1 LPEEEVLGVS
11 RLAGYGYIGIKVI
24 AVEEKLLELSGFLSR
39 SPRSYNEVSQ
49 FLSLRVLDDLSVV
62 CLYVAELIETGV
74 LCPLGSFGY
83 ESRDI
88 ANFQEVS
95 LQQKTPMA
103 LAVSSNKVVIVA
115 NEVTTLQDFTVLEVM
130 ESNPDW
136 KTLISVPAYPNGGFT
151 FLSTKTFKNNEVDTL
166 FLIAVGSLLGLY
178 GQSIPPALVDAARL
192 AKEQTNLEGFPLT
205 QRQLVIAG
213 MLERGHS
220 NLEISQEIGFSES
233 LIRQESVAIYQ
244 KLNVSGRKA
253 MQAIHNLKLENIVAE
268 QSDLESALIA
278 KPVISMVERK

>member
-1 LPEEEVLGVS
+1 MNTK
-11 RLAGYGYIGIKVI
+11 IT
-24 AVEEKLLELSGFLSR
+24 ELSGFLSR
-39 SPRSYNEVSQ
+39 SPRSYNEVAQ
-49 FLSLRVLDDLSVV
+49 FLSLRILNDFQPV
-62 CLYVAELIETGV
+62 CLYIAELIETGV

-83 ESRDI
+83 ESKDI

-95 LQQKTPMA
+95 LQEKTPMT
-103 LAVSSNKVVIVA
+103 LAVSSNDVVVVD
-115 NEVTTLQDFTVLEVM
+115 NEVTKLKQFTVLEVM
-130 ESNPDW
+130 QSNPHW

-151 FLSTKTFKNNEVDTL
+151 FLSAITVDLKEADQL

-178 GQSIPPALVDAARL
+178 GQSIPPALVDAARI

-220 NLEISQEIGFSES
+220 NFEISQEIGFSES
-233 LIRQESVAIYQ
+233 LIRQESVAIYE

-253 MQAIHNLKLENIVAE
+253 MQAIHNLNLEAVVAKL
-268 QSDLESALIA
+268 SESAES
-278 KPVISMVERK
+278 KPIS

>member
-1 LPEEEVLGVS
+1 MRVPEM
-11 RLAGYGYIGIKVI
+11 
-24 AVEEKLLELSGFLSR
+24 EEKLLELSGFLSR

-49 FLSLRVLDDLSVV
+49 FLSLRVLDGLGVV

-95 LQQKTPMA
+95 LQQRTPMA
-103 LAVSSNKVVIVA
+103 LAVSSSKVVVVPNEVA
-115 NEVTTLQDFTVLEVM
+115 NLQKFTVLEVM

-151 FLSTKTFKNNEVDTL
+151 FLSTKTFEAKELDTL
-166 FLIAVGSLLGLY
+166 FLIGVGSLLGLY

-213 MLERGHS
+213 MLERGHN

-253 MQAIHNLKLENIVAE
+253 MQAIHNLKLEDILE
-268 QSDLESALIA
+268 GLSDIDSPQLAKTVGLKSAN
-278 KPVISMVERK
+278 KPK

>member
-1 LPEEEVLGVS
+1 MTQ
-11 RLAGYGYIGIKVI
+11 
-24 AVEEKLLELSGFLSR
+24 EKLFELSGFLSR

-49 FLSLRVLDDLSVV
+49 FLSLRVLDELGVV

-83 ESRDI
+83 GSRDI

-103 LAVSSNKVVIVA
+103 LAVSTNKVVVVA
-115 NEVTTLQDFTVLEVM
+115 NEVINLKKFTVLEVM

-151 FLSTKTFKNNEVDTL
+151 FLSTKEFATKDVDNL

-220 NLEISQEIGFSES
+220 NLEISQEIGFGES

-253 MQAIHNLKLENIVAE
+253 MQAIHNLKLENI
-268 QSDLESALIA
+268 IA
-278 KPVISMVERK
+278 GIAAPTAPTSGSMLAPLKIANE

>member
-1 LPEEEVLGVS
+1 MNTK
-11 RLAGYGYIGIKVI
+11 IT
-24 AVEEKLLELSGFLSR
+24 ELSGFLSR
-39 SPRSYNEVSQ
+39 SPRSYNEVAQ
-49 FLSLRVLDDLSVV
+49 FLSLRILNDFQPV
-62 CLYVAELIETGV
+62 CLYIAELIETGV

-83 ESRDI
+83 ESKDI

-95 LQQKTPMA
+95 LQEKTPMT
-103 LAVSSNKVVIVA
+103 LAVSSNDVVVVD
-115 NEVTTLQDFTVLEVM
+115 NEVTKLKQFTVLEVM
-130 ESNPDW
+130 QSNPHW

-151 FLSTKTFKNNEVDTL
+151 FLSAITVDLKEADRL

-178 GQSIPPALVDAARL
+178 GQSIPPALVDAARI

-220 NLEISQEIGFSES
+220 NFEISQEIGFSES
-233 LIRQESVAIYQ
+233 LIRQESVAIYE

-253 MQAIHNLKLENIVAE
+253 MQAIHNLNLESVVAKL
-268 QSDLESALIA
+268 LESAESQ
-278 KPVISMVERK
+278 PIS

>member
-1 LPEEEVLGVS
+1 MNTK
-11 RLAGYGYIGIKVI
+11 IT
-24 AVEEKLLELSGFLSR
+24 ELSGFLSR
-39 SPRSYNEVSQ
+39 SPRSYNEVAQ
-49 FLSLRVLDDLSVV
+49 FLSLRILNDFQPV
-62 CLYVAELIETGV
+62 CLYIAELIETGV

-83 ESRDI
+83 ESKDI

-95 LQQKTPMA
+95 LQEKTPMT
-103 LAVSSNKVVIVA
+103 LAVSSNDVVVVD
-115 NEVTTLQDFTVLEVM
+115 NEVTKLKQFTVLEVM
-130 ESNPDW
+130 QSNPHW

-151 FLSTKTFKNNEVDTL
+151 FLSAITVDLKEADRL

-178 GQSIPPALVDAARL
+178 GQSIPPALVDAARI

-220 NLEISQEIGFSES
+220 NFEISQEIGFSES
-233 LIRQESVAIYQ
+233 LIRQESVAIYE

-253 MQAIHNLKLENIVAE
+253 MQAIHNLN
-268 QSDLESALIA
+268 LESVVA
-278 KPVISMVERK
+278 KLSESAESQPIS

>member
-1 LPEEEVLGVS
+1 MEN
-11 RLAGYGYIGIKVI
+11 
-24 AVEEKLLELSGFLSR
+24 KLLELSGFLAR
-39 SPRSYNEVSQ
+39 SPRSYNEVAQ
-49 FLSLRVLDDLSVV
+49 FLTLRVLDCLDVV

-95 LQQKTPMA
+95 LQQKTPMT
-103 LAVSSNKVVIVA
+103 LAVTSNKVVVVA
-115 NEVTTLQDFTVLEVM
+115 NKPMELQEFTVLEVM
-130 ESNPDW
+130 EANPDW

-151 FLSTKTFKNNEVDTL
+151 FLSTKTFETKDIDTL

-178 GQSIPPALVDAARL
+178 GQSIPPALVDAARI
-192 AKEQTNLEGFPLT
+192 AKEKTNLEGFPLT

-253 MQAIHNLKLENIVAE
+253 MQAIRNLKLENMI
-268 QSDLESALIA
+268 DGPRDIESSLIA
-278 KPVISMVERK
+278 EPTELRLANNTP

>member
-1 LPEEEVLGVS
+1 M
-11 RLAGYGYIGIKVI
+11 KQ
-24 AVEEKLLELSGFLSR
+24 EKLLELSGFLSR
-39 SPRSYNEVSQ
+39 SPRSYNEVAQ
-49 FLSLRVLDDLSVV
+49 FLSLRILDGLNVI

-95 LQQKTPMA
+95 LQEKTPMT
-103 LAVSSNKVVIVA
+103 LAVSSNKVVTVA
-115 NEVTTLQDFTVLEVM
+115 NSIPNLEKFTVLEIM

-151 FLSTKTFKNNEVDTL
+151 FLSSKVFQDKELDTQ

-178 GQSIPPALVDAARL
+178 GQSISPALVDAARI
-192 AKEQTNLEGFPLT
+192 AKEQTNLGGFPLT

-213 MLERGHS
+213 MLERGFN
-220 NLEISQEIGFSES
+220 NLEISHEIAFSES
-233 LIRQESVAIYQ
+233 LIRQESVAIYR

-253 MQAIHNLKLENIVAE
+253 MQAIHNLKLEKLVPDLPNISNGSVVKLLEVKVA
-268 QSDLESALIA
+268 
-278 KPVISMVERK
+278 RK

>member
-1 LPEEEVLGVS
+1 MNTK
-11 RLAGYGYIGIKVI
+11 IT
-24 AVEEKLLELSGFLSR
+24 ELSGFLSR
-39 SPRSYNEVSQ
+39 SPRSYNEVAQ
-49 FLSLRVLDDLSVV
+49 FLSLRILNDFQPV
-62 CLYVAELIETGV
+62 CLYIAELIETGV

-83 ESRDI
+83 ESKDI

-95 LQQKTPMA
+95 LQEKTPMT
-103 LAVSSNKVVIVA
+103 LAVSSNDVVVVD
-115 NEVTTLQDFTVLEVM
+115 NEVTKLKQFTVLEVM
-130 ESNPDW
+130 QSNPHW

-151 FLSTKTFKNNEVDTL
+151 FLSAITVDLKEADRL

-178 GQSIPPALVDAARL
+178 GQSIPPALVDAARI

-220 NLEISQEIGFSES
+220 NFEISQEIGFSES
-233 LIRQESVAIYQ
+233 LIRQESVAIYE

-253 MQAIHNLKLENIVAE
+253 MQAIHNLN
-268 QSDLESALIA
+268 LESVVA
-278 KPVISMVERK
+278 KLSESAESKPIS

>member
-1 LPEEEVLGVS
+1 MSEQK
-11 RLAGYGYIGIKVI
+11 I
-24 AVEEKLLELSGFLSR
+24 LELSGFLSR
-39 SPRSYNEVSQ
+39 SPRSYNEVAQ
-49 FLSLRVLDDLSVV
+49 FLSLRILDGLGVV

-95 LQQKTPMA
+95 LQEKTPMT
-103 LAVSSNKVVIVA
+103 LAVSSNSIVVVSNSIE
-115 NEVTTLQDFTVLEVM
+115 NLEKFTVLEIM

-151 FLSTKTFKNNEVDTL
+151 FLSSIVFQDKEVDRL

-213 MLERGHS
+213 MLERGFN
-220 NLEISQEIGFSES
+220 NLEISQEIAFSES

-253 MQAIHNLKLENIVAE
+253 MQAIHNLKLENFVGELPNVENDSVAK
-268 QSDLESALIA
+268 LLAL
-278 KPVISMVERK
+278 KVVKK

>member
-1 LPEEEVLGVS
+1 MNTK
-11 RLAGYGYIGIKVI
+11 IT
-24 AVEEKLLELSGFLSR
+24 ELSGFLSR
-39 SPRSYNEVSQ
+39 SPRSYNEVAQ
-49 FLSLRVLDDLSVV
+49 FLSLRILNDFQPV
-62 CLYVAELIETGV
+62 CLYIAELIETGV

-83 ESRDI
+83 ESKDI

-95 LQQKTPMA
+95 LQEKTPMT
-103 LAVSSNKVVIVA
+103 LAVSSNDVVVVD
-115 NEVTTLQDFTVLEVM
+115 NEVTKLKQFTVLEVM
-130 ESNPDW
+130 QSNPHW

-151 FLSTKTFKNNEVDTL
+151 FLSAIAVDLKEADQL

-178 GQSIPPALVDAARL
+178 GQSIPPALVDAARI

-220 NLEISQEIGFSES
+220 NFEISQEIGFSES
-233 LIRQESVAIYQ
+233 LIRQESVAIYE

-253 MQAIHNLKLENIVAE
+253 MQAIHNLNLEAVVATL
-268 QSDLESALIA
+268 SESAES
-278 KPVISMVERK
+278 KPIS